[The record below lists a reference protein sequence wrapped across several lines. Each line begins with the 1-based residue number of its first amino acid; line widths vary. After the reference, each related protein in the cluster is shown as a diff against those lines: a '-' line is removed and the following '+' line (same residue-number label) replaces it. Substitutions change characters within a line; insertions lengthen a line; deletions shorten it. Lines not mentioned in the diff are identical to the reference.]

1 MIRQAYL
8 CKPIHRALWFQLT
21 GVRLGA
27 AHRSVDLMPSND
39 IAQVKG
45 RPNGY
50 VALTREQ
57 NLVQA
62 KQADNSFRE
71 FRAFDP
77 CRLSVA
83 PWGLANGSGNRDGEL
98 FGRSAADE
106 IRCCDDCGV
115 LILVEGRVADHV
127 GECPSKRS

>member
-1 MIRQAYL
+1 
-8 CKPIHRALWFQLT
+8 
-21 GVRLGA
+21 
-27 AHRSVDLMPSND
+27 MPSND

-50 VALTREQ
+50 VALTREC

-77 CRLSVA
+77 FEPSVTR
-83 PWGLANGSGNRDGEL
+83 WGLANGCGDRNGQL
-98 FGRSAADE
+98 FDRSAADE
-106 IRCCDDCGV
+106 VHCCDDCGV
-115 LILVEGRVADHV
+115 LILIENRVVDHV
-127 GECPSKRS
+127 EKSRCKGS